1 MASPRNPARPI
12 SPHLT
17 AWKWGVHMTVSILHR
32 VTGDG
37 LATVGTILL
46 VWWLAALAGGK
57 ETYAA
62 FTDIFTY
69 ADGRLNIVGYVFG
82 IGLTLSLF
90 QHIATGIRHFI
101 MDAGA
106 GFELKTNRAGSW
118 FTFVA
123 SIGLTAAFWAY
134 ILGCK

>member
-62 FTDIFTY
+62 FTDIFTL

-118 FTFVA
+118 LTFVF
-123 SIGLTAAFWAY
+123 SITFTALFWAY
-134 ILGCK
+134 LLVGK

>member
-1 MASPRNPARPI
+1 
-12 SPHLT
+12 
-17 AWKWGVHMTVSILHR
+17 MTVSILHR

-37 LATVGTILL
+37 LATVGTMLL

-57 ETYAA
+57 DSYDVFA
-62 FTDIFTY
+62 DIFTY

-90 QHIATGIRHFI
+90 QHIASGIRHFI

-118 FTFVA
+118 LTFVF
-123 SIGLTAAFWAY
+123 SITLTALFWAY
-134 ILGCK
+134 LLAGK

>member
-1 MASPRNPARPI
+1 
-12 SPHLT
+12 
-17 AWKWGVHMTVSILHR
+17 MTVSILHR

-57 ETYAA
+57 EAYAA
-62 FTDIFTY
+62 FTDIFTV
-69 ADGRLNIVGYVFG
+69 ADGKLNIIGYVVG

-90 QHIATGIRHFI
+90 QHMASGIRHFV

-106 GFELKTNRAGSW
+106 GFELRTNRTGSW
-118 FTFVA
+118 LIFVFSITFTA
-123 SIGLTAAFWAY
+123 LFWAY
-134 ILGCK
+134 LLVGK